1 MECPCVCDCGN
12 IFDLDD
18 GFKSLNSNIVVCKKC
33 HDSEK
38 KQDEINDLIEQLN
51 LAKDELDYYKQRIK
65 EIIKELKD
73 LGYKGDFK
81 KIRWI

>member
-1 MECPCVCDCGN
+1 MECPCVCNCGN
-12 IFDLDD
+12 IFDLND
-18 GFKSLNSNIVVCKKC
+18 GFRSLNSNIVVCEKC

-38 KQDEINDLIEQLN
+38 KQDKINDLIGQLN

-73 LGYKGDFK
+73 LGYKGELK
-81 KIRWI
+81 K